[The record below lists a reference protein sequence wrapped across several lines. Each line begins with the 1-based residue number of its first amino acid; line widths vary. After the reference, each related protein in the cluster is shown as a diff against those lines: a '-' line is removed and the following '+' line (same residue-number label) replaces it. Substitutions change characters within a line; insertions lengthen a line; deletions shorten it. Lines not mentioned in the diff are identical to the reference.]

1 MSAFEQLL
9 LVQEQDTTIDQLQHR
24 IANLAEREQVIELDA
39 ELADLAAETDEVSE
53 QRHVLEREQKR
64 LEDEVA
70 LLEAKIERENAKLY
84 SGEVTGVKELQA
96 LQDEIASLKRRQAEL
111 EDEVIAI
118 MEEAEPVDA
127 TLGEL
132 ATKKSGIDERKAEVE
147 KKITIIEAEIGAD
160 LDTAQSA
167 RAGLVADVPGD
178 LLERYAA
185 IRADTGGVGVAR
197 FSAGSC
203 EGCHMK
209 LSAVEVDR
217 IKKESNDTIVTCDSC
232 GRLLVR

>member
-1 MSAFEQLL
+1 M
-9 LVQEQDTTIDQLQHR
+9 VQEQDTTIDQLEHR
-24 IANLAEREQVIELDA
+24 IANLPERERVIELEA
-39 ELADLAAETDEVSE
+39 ELVTLASETDEISE

-70 LLEAKIERENAKLY
+70 LLEDKIERENAKLY

-111 EDEVIAI
+111 EDEVIVI
-118 MEEAEPVDA
+118 MEEAEPVDEA
-127 TLGEL
+127 LSEL
-132 ATKKSGIDERKAEVE
+132 ATKKSGLDGQVAAVQKQ
-147 KKITIIEAEIGAD
+147 ITIIEAEIGAD
-160 LDTAQSA
+160 LDTARSA
-167 RAGLVADVPGD
+167 REGLASDVPAD
-178 LLERYAA
+178 LLDTYAS

-197 FSAGSC
+197 FTAGSC

-217 IKKESNDTIVTCDSC
+217 IKKESAETIVTCDSC